1 MRMLDRDSQI
11 FYLLLVAYIKLPAHR
26 KVENLN
32 LARHLDAAVSHLLSP
47 AIAFALGVALLSAPA
62 AEAKESRYAAIVMEA
77 DTGTVLS
84 ATNPDRH
91 SYPASLT
98 KMMTLF
104 LVFDALEAGRLKL
117 DTPLAVSGHAS
128 VQAPSKLG
136 LRPGEHIAVQDLVL
150 ALVTKS
156 ANDAAVVAA
165 EALGGTEANF
175 AQMMTRK
182 AHALGMADT
191 TYHNASGLPDRG
203 QMSTPRDQARLARA
217 LIRDHAKYYHYFAT
231 RQFEWRGQV
240 INSHNHLLGSYPGA
254 DGIKTG
260 YINASGFNLVASAI
274 RDGHRLIGVV
284 FGGDSIGGRDRR
296 MVQLLDQG
304 FAHIGR
310 ASKGTEM
317 VEAGDD
323 EPAAAAAAPKTMA
336 QLVLAADKVKV
347 APAPV
352 PEAKDSA
359 DVKDD
364 AEAMGDEDPATWAI
378 QVGAFAGY
386 KPAHHAA
393 AAAAKTLGG
402 LASNAEVDID
412 KRKAGRHTVFRARLT
427 GFTEDQARAACRKLG
442 KSKHECHVV
451 QPTA

>member
-1 MRMLDRDSQI
+1 VLTLDTDSQI
-11 FYLLLVAYIKLPAHR
+11 FYLPSVTYIKLPAHR
-26 KVENLN
+26 KVENLK
-32 LARHLDAAVSHLLSP
+32 LASHVDAVVSRVSSLAM
-47 AIAFALGVALLSAPA
+47 AIVLGCALVSATA
-62 AEAKESRYAAIVMEA
+62 DAKESRYGAIVLEA

-84 ATNPDRH
+84 AANPDRH

-98 KMMTLF
+98 KMMTLY
-104 LVFDALEAGRLKL
+104 LVFDALDSGRLKL
-117 DTPLAVSGHAS
+117 DTPLPVSGHAA
-128 VQAPSKLG
+128 VQAPSKLS
-136 LRPGEHIAVQDLVL
+136 LRPGEHIKVQDLVL

-191 TYHNASGLPDRG
+191 TYHNASGLPHRG

-217 LIRDHAKYYHYFAT
+217 LIRDHGKYYHYFAT

-240 INSHNHLLGSYPGA
+240 INSHNHLLGAYPGA

-260 YINASGFNLVASAI
+260 YINASGFNLVASAV

-284 FGGDSIGGRDRR
+284 FGGDSIGARDRR

-304 FAHIGR
+304 FARI
-310 ASKGTEM
+310 ASAGKGAEM
-317 VEAGDD
+317 VDASDD
-323 EPAAAAAAPKTMA
+323 EQDAASPKTMA
-336 QLVLAADKVKV
+336 QLVQAADKVKA
-347 APAPV
+347 AP
-352 PEAKDSA
+352 KDS
-359 DVKDD
+359 D
-364 AEAMGDEDPATWAI
+364 EAMGDEDPATWAI
-378 QVGAFAGY
+378 QVGAYAGY
-386 KPAHHAA
+386 KPARHAA
-393 AAAAKTLGG
+393 ASAAKTLGG
-402 LASNAEVDID
+402 LAANAEIDVD
-412 KRKAGRHTVFRARLT
+412 KGKTGKHTVFRARLS

-451 QPTA
+451 QPAA

>member
-1 MRMLDRDSQI
+1 MLDSDSQI
-11 FYLLLVAYIKLPAHR
+11 FYLLRVTYIKLPAHR

-32 LARHLDAAVSHLLSP
+32 LARHLDAVVSNLLSP
-47 AIAFALGVALLSAPA
+47 VIALAVGVALLSAPA
-62 AEAKESRYAAIVMEA
+62 VEAKESRYAAIVMEA

-84 ATNPDRH
+84 ATNPDRA

-104 LVFDALEAGRLKL
+104 LVFDALDAGRLKL

-182 AHALGMADT
+182 ARALGMANT
-191 TYHNASGLPDRG
+191 TYHNASGLPNRG

-217 LIRDHAKYYHYFAT
+217 LIREHAKYYHYFST

-240 INSHNHLLGSYPGA
+240 INSHNHLLGAYPGA

-296 MVQLLDQG
+296 MMQLLDQG
-304 FAHIGR
+304 FAHVDR
-310 ASKGTEM
+310 AKGAVM

-323 EPAAAAAAPKTMA
+323 EPEAAAPKTMA

-347 APAPV
+347 APVPVAAPAV
-352 PEAKDSA
+352 DAKDS
-359 DVKDD
+359 D
-364 AEAMGDEDPATWAI
+364 EAMGDEDPATWAI

-386 KPAHHAA
+386 KPARHAV

-412 KRKAGRHTVFRARLT
+412 KRKAGKHTVFRARLT

-442 KSKHECHVV
+442 KVKRECHVV
-451 QPTA
+451 QPAA